1 MRSAVAGSDV
11 AGERL
16 DVALA
21 RMAGVSRARAQKL
34 IEQGAALLDGRQRPK
49 DHPVQPGDELTW
61 PDDAGAQP
69 ASADLRAQA
78 IDVTVVYEDESLL
91 VVDKPAGL
99 VVHPAPGH
107 EDGTLVNALLARGIS
122 GGHGRRPG
130 IVHRLDKDTSG
141 LMVVARTEA
150 AYQRLIADMAARR
163 IERTYAALVVG
174 RLPQDEGTIDA
185 PIGRHVRDRMRMSLH
200 TTSPR
205 RAVTHF
211 ITVGR
216 FEGYTLVDVRLE
228 TGRTHQ
234 IRVHFAA
241 LGFPV
246 AGDAVY
252 GRRPRPAGL
261 ERQFLHARRLAF
273 PHPLA
278 PERPLAFEVPLP
290 SDLSAFLAGL
300 KALSARD

>member
-1 MRSAVAGSDV
+1 VKSAVAGPDA

-21 RMAGVSRARAQKL
+21 RLAGISRARAQKL
-34 IEQGAALLDGRQRPK
+34 IEQGAALLDGRRRPK
-49 DHPVQPGDELTW
+49 DHAVQPGDELTW
-61 PDDAGAQP
+61 PDDEGAQA
-69 ASADLRAQA
+69 ASADLRVQA
-78 IDVTVVYEDESLL
+78 IDVTVVYEDDSLL

-163 IERTYAALVVG
+163 IERTYTALVVG

-200 TTSPR
+200 TASPR

-211 ITVGR
+211 VTVR
-216 FEGYTLVDVRLE
+216 RYEGYTLLDVHLE

-241 LGFPV
+241 LGYPV

-252 GRRPRPAGL
+252 GRRARPAGL

-273 PHPLA
+273 THPI
-278 PERPLAFEVPLP
+278 ERERGLAFDAPLP
-290 SDLSAFLAGL
+290 PDLSVFLAGL
-300 KALSARD
+300 RPS

>member
-1 MRSAVAGSDV
+1 MRSAVAGPAE
-11 AGERL
+11 AGGRL
-16 DVALA
+16 DVVLA
-21 RMAGVSRARAQKL
+21 RLAGVSRAQAQKL
-34 IEQGAALLDGRQRPK
+34 IEGGAALLDGRRRPK
-49 DHPVQPGDELTW
+49 DHPVQPGQTITW
-61 PDDAGAQP
+61 PDDGGAQP
-69 ASADLRAQA
+69 VDADLRAQA
-78 IDVTVVYEDESLL
+78 IDVAVAYEDDDLF

-107 EDGTLVNALLARGIS
+107 QEGTLVNALLDRGIS

-141 LMVVARTEA
+141 LMVVTRTEA
-150 AYQRLIADMAARR
+150 AYQQLVADMAARR

-174 RLPQDEGTIDA
+174 SLPQDEGTIDA
-185 PIGRHVRDRMRMSLH
+185 PIGRHVRDRTRMSLH
-200 TTSPR
+200 TASPR

-211 ITVGR
+211 TVAR
-216 FEGYTLVDVRLE
+216 RYDGYTLVDVRLE

-241 LGFPV
+241 LGYPV

-273 PHPLA
+273 PHPL
-278 PERPLAFEVPLP
+278 ERERRLVFDSPLP
-290 SDLSAFLAGL
+290 PDLSSFLAGL
-300 KALSARD
+300 RPFADR

>member
-1 MRSAVAGSDV
+1 MRRALAGPEA

-21 RMAGVSRARAQKL
+21 RMAGISRARAQKL
-34 IEQGAALLDGRQRPK
+34 IDSGAALLGGQQRRK
-49 DHPVQPGDELTW
+49 DHAVQAGDELTW
-61 PDDAGAQP
+61 PDDAGATP
-69 ASADLRAQA
+69 ASPDLRAEA
-78 IDVTVVYEDESLL
+78 IDVTVVYEDDALL
-91 VVDKPAGL
+91 VVDKPPGL

-107 EDGTLVNALLARGIS
+107 EDGTLVNALLAHGIS

-130 IVHRLDKDTSG
+130 IVHRLDRDTSG

-150 AYQRLIADMAARR
+150 AYQSLVADMAARR
-163 IERTYAALVVG
+163 IERTYTALLVG
-174 RLPQDEGTIDA
+174 ALPQDEGTVDA
-185 PIGRHVRDRMRMSLH
+185 AIGRHVRDRMRMSVH
-200 TTSPR
+200 TANPR

-211 ITVGR
+211 LTVAR
-216 FEGYTLVDVRLE
+216 YAGYTLLDVRLE

-241 LGFPV
+241 LGYPV

-261 ERQFLHARRLAF
+261 QRQFLHARRLAF
-273 PHPLA
+273 PHPI
-278 PERPLAFEVPLP
+278 ERERLLAFDAPLP
-290 SDLSAFLAGL
+290 PDLAEFLAQL
-300 KALSARD
+300 RPA

>member
-1 MRSAVAGSDV
+1 VKTTVAGPSE

-21 RMAGVSRARAQKL
+21 RLAGVSRARAQKL
-34 IEQGAALLDGRQRPK
+34 IERGAALVDGRQRPK
-49 DHPVQPGDELTW
+49 DHPLQPGERLTW

-69 ASADLRAQA
+69 ADPELRAEP
-78 IDVTVVYEDESLL
+78 IDVTVVYEDDALL

-107 EDGTLVNALLARGIS
+107 EDGTLVNALLAHGIS

-130 IVHRLDKDTSG
+130 IVHRLDRDTSG

-150 AYQRLIADMAARR
+150 AYQRLITDMAARR

-174 RLPQDEGTIDA
+174 SLPQDEGTIDA
-185 PIGRHVRDRMRMSLH
+185 PIGRHVRDRKRMSLH

-211 ITVGR
+211 VVVRR
-216 FEGYTLVDVRLE
+216 FEAHTFLDVRLE

-241 LGFPV
+241 LGYPV

-261 ERQFLHARRLAF
+261 ERQFLHARRLSF
-273 PHPLA
+273 PHPTE
-278 PERPLAFEVPLP
+278 PERRLVFDSPLP
-290 SDLSAFLAGL
+290 PDLSAFLAGL
-300 KALSARD
+300 SPAAPSS